1 MYLDLYVEATANRT
15 YGWSGRVFRRDL
27 GRDSAGITIR
37 LRKKYHLRGRGSSIA
52 ITEGG
57 YMVVG
62 HQSLGKIFKVSSTI
76 VQCTSFPCA
85 ARSSRR
91 NRGTGNGVSAIPQG
105 FSLEINLQIA
115 SDRLVPIQRYSHRCG
130 FPFWILF
137 SCPSFWFRSLPTLR
151 KPAAH
156 GRRRCEGCHP

>member
-37 LRKKYHLRGRGSSIA
+37 LRKKYHLPGRGSSIA

-76 VQCTSFPCA
+76 VQRTSFPCA

-91 NRGTGNGVSAIPQG
+91 DKVQGTA
-105 FSLEINLQIA
+105 FLQFRKGSPWKSIYK
-115 SDRLVPIQRYSHRCG
+115 SRRIDWCRYSGTVIGVDSHSG
-130 FPFWILF
+130 SFLVVPL
-137 SCPSFWFRSLPTLR
+137 FWFRSLPTLR